1 MPQQPAQ
8 FQFIAVPITPAAEA
22 AARRR
27 MRTMES
33 SYGDIRAWD
42 LRVDGA
48 EDDPA
53 QDGSFHASVAAAIGG
68 GDRLHGD
75 ARAADPLA
83 ALRLAFNALEEELD
97 AEHES
102 ARHRAAQWL
111 MTVRRRMSHLRSE
124 A

>member
-8 FQFIAVPITPAAEA
+8 FQFIAVPVRPAAEA

-27 MRTMES
+27 MRSIES

-48 EDDPA
+48 GDDLA
-53 QDGSFHASVAAAIGG
+53 QDGGFHASVAAAIGG
-68 GDRLHGD
+68 GDRLRGD

-83 ALRLAFNALEEELD
+83 ALRLAFNGLEEELD

-111 MTVRRRMSHLRSE
+111 TTVRRRMGQLRSE